1 MTSSD
6 SEPKYVISVAARIV
20 GVETHTLRYYE
31 RLGLIHPYRSKGKI
45 RYYSESDIARIRYIK
60 TLMDD
65 LGINLAGVEVVMRMA
80 QRIAEMQQRLR
91 EMEMEIEQL
100 RQSSREIG
108 DRDG

>member
-1 MTSSD
+1 MTLQD

-31 RLGLIHPYRSKGKI
+31 RLGLIQPYRSKGNI
-45 RYYSESDIARIRYIK
+45 RYYSERDIARIRYIK

-80 QRIAEMQQRLR
+80 EKMAEMQQRLR
-91 EMEMEIEQL
+91 ELEAELEHL
-100 RQSSREIG
+100 RQLAKGAGEN
-108 DRDG
+108 DG